1 MVEEAE
7 TSAHIEPVEEKIRRP
22 GRSKRAQAT
31 LDPKGIASREV
42 AHAIK
47 VAVFLGGRT

>member
-1 MVEEAE
+1 MSDEDVKKA
-7 TSAHIEPVEEKIRRP
+7 KRQRRP
-22 GRSKRAQAT
+22 KRAQAT